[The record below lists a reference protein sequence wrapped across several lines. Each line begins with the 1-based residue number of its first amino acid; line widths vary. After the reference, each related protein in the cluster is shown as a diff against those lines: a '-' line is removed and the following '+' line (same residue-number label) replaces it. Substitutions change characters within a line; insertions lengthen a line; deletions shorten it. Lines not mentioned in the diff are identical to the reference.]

1 MRQRSSGR
9 WQAVYEYEGRS
20 ISAGTFSTKAD
31 ALAAL
36 SIAEADMRR
45 GSWIDP
51 RSGNLT
57 LEKYAREWLSR
68 RSDLAVRTRELYGYV
83 LDRHVLPQLGK
94 STLAGLAPSKVRGWH
109 AALAHEHPATAAKSY
124 RLLSTILRTAV
135 TDGLISTTPCRVKGA
150 GVERSLERPVAT
162 IAEVEALT
170 VEMPLHL
177 RVVIPLAVWCQLRRG
192 EILGL
197 RRKDVDGPN
206 SIIRVEQSRT
216 FTMDGKS
223 LIKSP
228 KTKTG
233 ARVIAVP
240 RPVMAA
246 VLRHMADYTNLS
258 EDALLVTGRNGRDLT
273 RDALQGVWERARETV
288 GRRDLRLHDLRHT
301 GLTLAAA
308 TGATTVELMHR
319 AGHAS
324 ATAAMRYQH
333 ANRDRDR
340 TLANA
345 LEAMS
350 SGARAGEIAPRED
363 PMERETAFGARSEPG
378 EIL

>member
-1 MRQRSSGR
+1 M
-9 WQAVYEYEGRS
+9 
-20 ISAGTFSTKAD
+20 
-31 ALAAL
+31 
-36 SIAEADMRR
+36 
-45 GSWIDP
+45 
-51 RSGNLT
+51 
-57 LEKYAREWLSR
+57 
-68 RSDLAVRTRELYGYV
+68 
-83 LDRHVLPQLGK
+83 
-94 STLAGLAPSKVRGWH
+94 
-109 AALAHEHPATAAKSY
+109 
-124 RLLSTILRTAV
+124 
-135 TDGLISTTPCRVKGA
+135 
-150 GVERSLERPVAT
+150 AT

-197 RRKDVDGPN
+197 RRKDVGGPN

-223 LIKSP
+223 LVKSP

-233 ARVIAVP
+233 ARVLAVP

-246 VLRHMADYTNLS
+246 VLRHMEDFTDLS

-288 GRRDLRLHDLRHT
+288 GRRDLRPNDLRHT

-333 ANRDRDR
+333 AIRDRDR

-350 SGARAGEIAPRED
+350 SGERAGGIAPLED
-363 PMERETAFGARSEPG
+363 PMDRESAFGATEERG

>member
-36 SIAEADMRR
+36 STAEADMRR
-45 GSWIDP
+45 GLWIDP

-57 LEKYAREWLSR
+57 LEKYAKEWLSR

-83 LDRHVLPQLGK
+83 LDHHVLPQLGK
-94 STLAGLAPSKVRGWH
+94 STLAGLAPSKIRGWH
-109 AALAHEHPATAAKSY
+109 SALANEHSATAAKAY

-170 VEMPLHL
+170 KEMLQHL
-177 RVVIPLAVWCQLRRG
+177 KVVVPLAVWCQLRRG

-197 RRKDVDGPN
+197 RRKDIDGPN

-223 LIKSP
+223 LVKSP

-233 ARVIAVP
+233 TRVIAVP

-246 VLRHMADYTNLS
+246 VLRHMEDYTDLS
-258 EDALLVTGRNGRDLT
+258 EDALLVTGRNGKDLS
-273 RDALQGVWERARETV
+273 RDALQGAWERARETV

-350 SGARAGEIAPRED
+350 SGARAGEIVPQED
-363 PMERETAFGARSEPG
+363 PMNRESAFGATEERG
-378 EIL
+378 KIL